1 MLEKK
6 FRMKKKLINWG
17 IISTAKIA
25 LEHLIPA
32 IMKSKNSNL
41 LAIASRSKRSAYKI
55 SKKFNIS
62 RSYGSYDELYQDPD
76 VDIIYNP
83 LPNHLHIK
91 SSLKACAQGKHI
103 LLEKPLSLTAK
114 EITPLIKNAKKHN
127 VIIKEA
133 FMVRHHPQWQWIKKY
148 IKSGH
153 IGEVSNISTVFSYSN
168 KNPKNIRNILKYGGG
183 AIYDI
188 GCYPTAIS
196 RYILDK
202 EPKKVVASAIRDS
215 KFKTDILST
224 ANLDSDGVFSSYTVA
239 TQSTYFQQVIVLGT
253 RKTILVENPFNAI
266 KTKPTTIVI
275 YNGKS
280 IYKKENTKKIFKST
294 DQYEHQ
300 VTLFSDHLLK
310 NKKVDYDLK
319 DAYKNMKVLDATFES
334 IKKGKW
340 IKLP

>member
-1 MLEKK
+1 
-6 FRMKKKLINWG
+6 MKKKRINWG

-25 LEHLIPA
+25 CQHVIPA
-32 IMKSKNSNL
+32 IIKSKNSKL
-41 LAIASRSKRSAYKI
+41 LAIASRSKSSASKI
-55 SKKFNIS
+55 SKEFNIPRGYS
-62 RSYGSYDELYQDPD
+62 SYEELYKDPD
-76 VDIIYNP
+76 IDIIYNP

-91 SSLKACAQGKHI
+91 TSLKACEEGKHI

-114 EITPLIKNAKKHN
+114 EITPLIKKAKKLN
-127 VIIKEA
+127 IIIKEA

-148 IKSGH
+148 IKSGS
-153 IGEVSNISTVFSYSN
+153 IGKVSNISTVFSYSN

-202 EPKKVVASAIRDS
+202 EPKRVIASAIKDS

-224 ANLDSDGVFSSYTVA
+224 AHLDFGGIFSSYTVA
-239 TQSTYFQQVIVLGT
+239 TQSNYFQQVIILGT
-253 RKTILVENPFNAI
+253 KKTLVVENPFNAI
-266 KTKPTTIVI
+266 KTKPTTLLI

-280 IYKKENTKKIFKST
+280 IYKKENTTKIFKAI
-294 DQYEHQ
+294 DQYERQ
-300 VTLFSDHLLK
+300 VTAFSDNLLK
-310 NKKVDYDLK
+310 NNKVDYGIK
-319 DAYKNMKVLDATFES
+319 DAQKNMKVLDATFKS

-340 IKLP
+340 IKLI